1 MYFQNILRWSSLS
14 TLSTYNL
21 WLRLLI
27 IAATVTAIVTIR
39 SFGKSDGSESFI
51 IGIGIKRLKYLLLQV
66 LRKSDNGQQ
75 NPWFLYLSNHPAS
88 NPLQN
93 FLYNQLH
100 VQTVILIPL
109 VVSGVIVMDTSKMAV
124 RNWQMQ
130 LIQERCCTGQI
141 GLSMQSLERNLPPG

>member
-1 MYFQNILRWSSLS
+1 MCLGTILLLTGWIYHPSSHGSFLSPWDQVQDNSSFSASWYLCLMYFRNILRWSSLS
-14 TLSTYNL
+14 SLSTHNL
-21 WLRLLI
+21 RLRLLI

-75 NPWFLYLSNHPAS
+75 NPWFLYLSNHLTS

-93 FLYNQLH
+93 FLYN
-100 VQTVILIPL
+100 
-109 VVSGVIVMDTSKMAV
+109 
-124 RNWQMQ
+124 
-130 LIQERCCTGQI
+130 
-141 GLSMQSLERNLPPG
+141 